1 MHDAS
6 HPGTGTHDASP
17 AAHLP
22 EGAIGCA
29 GLAPGVAAPPAPSA
43 WRPRERLSEAAKALM
58 NALPEHLSLSAVAL
72 DYPHVLNRLAVVWPY
87 DKAFEQEMWAL
98 LLDDRTER
106 EGFPFSVEE
115 ELLALQ
121 AYRLDGE
128 A

>member
-6 HPGTGTHDASP
+6 HPGTGMHDASL
-17 AAHLP
+17 AAHRP
-22 EGAIGCA
+22 GGAFGRTES
-29 GLAPGVAAPPAPSA
+29 APGAAVPTAPSS

-58 NALPEHLSLSAVAL
+58 NALPQRICVSAIAL

-87 DKAFEQEMWAL
+87 DRAFEQQMWAL

>member
-6 HPGTGTHDASP
+6 HPGTGTHDTSP
-17 AAHLP
+17 PAHRP
-22 EGAIGCA
+22 EGAIGRA
-29 GLAPGVAAPPAPSA
+29 ERAPSVAVPAAPSF

-58 NALPEHLSLSAVAL
+58 NALPQRLSVSALAL

-87 DKAFEQEMWAL
+87 DRAFEQEMWAL

-121 AYRLDGE
+121 AYRLDGN

>member
-6 HPGTGTHDASP
+6 HPGPATHDASP
-17 AAHLP
+17 PANPP
-22 EGAIGCA
+22 EGSIGR
-29 GLAPGVAAPPAPSA
+29 APGVAVPPAPSA

-58 NALPEHLSLSAVAL
+58 NALPEHLSLSAIAL

-87 DKAFEQEMWAL
+87 DRAFEREMWAL